1 MSQQTI
7 SGVVREILTAD
18 PDLPADEVIKKALG
32 RGLTASPKAI
42 REAAYNARSD
52 LRKAGKVGP
61 TGSTGPAGKAAPAA
75 AKPQSVSSVVRSIL
89 ATDLDLPADDVIRKA
104 RARGL
109 AAPPE
114 QVRRLTKNLRSE
126 MKKAAHAA
134 PAGRPAPAAARA
146 VPAPLPAA
154 ARAVLAPVPPAAPA
168 DLAALL
174 ATVALV
180 DRVVGACGGSEPARQ
195 VAEAVRVCGGVDAF
209 LQHVELVSG
218 IRSGGAAG

>member
-1 MSQQTI
+1 MPQQTI
-7 SGVVREILTAD
+7 SGVVRDILTAD

-52 LRKAGKVGP
+52 LRKAGKVAPPG
-61 TGSTGPAGKAAPAA
+61 TTGPVGKAAPAA
-75 AKPQSVSSVVRSIL
+75 AKPLSVSFVVRSIL
-89 ATDLDLPADDVIRKA
+89 TANLDLPADDVIRMA

-114 QVRRLTKNLRSE
+114 QVRRLTKNIRSE

-134 PAGRPAPAAARA
+134 PAGRPVPAAARA
-146 VPAPLPAA
+146 VPAPLPPATTQAA
-154 ARAVLAPVPPAAPA
+154 IA
-168 DLAALL
+168 DLAAVL
-174 ATVALV
+174 ANIALV
-180 DRVVGACGGSEPARQ
+180 DRVVGACGGGESARQ

-209 LQHVELVSG
+209 LQHVELISA
-218 IRSGGAAG
+218 IRGGGAAG